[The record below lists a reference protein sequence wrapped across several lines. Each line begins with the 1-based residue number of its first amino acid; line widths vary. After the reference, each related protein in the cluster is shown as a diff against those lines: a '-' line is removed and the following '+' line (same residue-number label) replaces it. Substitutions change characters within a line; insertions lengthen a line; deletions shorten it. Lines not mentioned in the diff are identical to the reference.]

1 MPTELDTT
9 NPVQAKSEVSYESYE
24 KYRSHACE
32 ICVPIVLKFPV
43 YVTPLVI
50 EQAPICVDNNGH
62 H

>member
-1 MPTELDTT
+1 MPTELDTNNSVKT
-9 NPVQAKSEVSYESYE
+9 ASEVTYESYE

-50 EQAPICVDNNGH
+50 EQSPVCVDKKY
-62 H
+62 

>member
-1 MPTELDTT
+1 MPTELATDT
-9 NPVQAKSEVSYESYE
+9 NSVKSEVTYESYE

-50 EQAPICVDNNGH
+50 EQSPVCVDKH
-62 H
+62 Y